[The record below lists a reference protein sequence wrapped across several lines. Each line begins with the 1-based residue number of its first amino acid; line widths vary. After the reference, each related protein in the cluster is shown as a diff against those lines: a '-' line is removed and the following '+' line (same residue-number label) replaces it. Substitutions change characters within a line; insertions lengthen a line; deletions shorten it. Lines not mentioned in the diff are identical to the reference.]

1 MQCSASS
8 ERRRTMAKQAEKKEK
23 ITALYCRLSQDDGRE
38 GESNSISNQKEILM
52 QYAKQHG
59 FLHPEFFIDD
69 GVSGTTFARPDFQRM
84 QRMAENGQIAT
95 IIVKDLSRF
104 GRNYLEVGKYL
115 EITYPTLGI
124 RFIAIQENVDTM
136 NNTGTEMMPFNNI
149 FNEWYAAQTSKK
161 IRAVQKAKADN
172 GERVSAS
179 IPYGYK
185 KSPNNPKQWIID
197 EPAAEVVRYIYK
209 LCLEGLGPTQI
220 AKRLRAE
227 KILCPTA
234 YFESVGKATA
244 NKTPSDPYR
253 WCGDT
258 TKRIIDNRQYTGCT
272 INFKSSMISYKI
284 HKRLPNDESEW
295 QIIPNTQEA
304 IIDETTWER
313 VQELRKNRRR
323 NTATGRESIFS
334 GLVYCADCG
343 SKLYFCASK
352 SITEKQEF
360 YRCAAYKENTGTCSI
375 HYIRD
380 IVLRQLV
387 LETIQKVAEFVK
399 GFEPVFVYLFAK
411 KNAEGREKNI
421 RAMKLKAEQSKKR
434 IAELDKL
441 IERIYTDNVMGK
453 ISDERFAIMSNNFET
468 EQKQL
473 REALTE
479 IEQSIVVAETEK
491 VDMKRFLET
500 IRECTDLKELTPAIV
515 NTLIKRIEVHNS
527 IVVDGVK
534 RVPIDIHFTAVGLI
548 SLPDEKELLEL
559 IEEIKVNPL
568 KSA

>member
-1 MQCSASS
+1 MQCSASL
-8 ERRRTMAKQAEKKEK
+8 ERRIKMAKQAEKKEK

-185 KSPNNPKQWIID
+185 KSPDNPKQWIID

-209 LCLEGLGPTQI
+209 LCLEGLGPTKI

-284 HKRLPNDESEW
+284 HKRLSNDESEW

-387 LETIQKVAEFVK
+387 LETIQKVAEFVQ

-421 RAMKLKAEQSKKR
+421 RAMKIKAEQSKKR

-441 IERIYTDNVMGK
+441 IERIYTDNVIGK
-453 ISDERFAIMSNNFET
+453 ISDERFAIMSANFEV
-468 EQKQL
+468 EQKEL
-473 REALTE
+473 RENLS
-479 IEQSIVVAETEK
+479 ILEQSIIDAETEK

-534 RVPIDIHFTAVGLI
+534 RVPVDIHFTAVGLI

>member
-1 MQCSASS
+1 
-8 ERRRTMAKQAEKKEK
+8 MAKQAEKKEK

-185 KSPNNPKQWIID
+185 KSPDNPKQWIID

-387 LETIQKVAEFVK
+387 LETIQKVAEFVQ

-421 RAMKLKAEQSKKR
+421 RAMKIKAEQSKKR

-453 ISDERFAIMSNNFET
+453 ISDERFAIMSANFEA
-468 EQKQL
+468 EQKEL
-473 REALTE
+473 RENLSTL
-479 IEQSIVVAETEK
+479 EQSIIDAETEK
-491 VDMKRFLET
+491 VDMKKFLET

-527 IVVDGVK
+527 IMVDGVK

-559 IEEIKVNPL
+559 IEEIKANPL

>member
-1 MQCSASS
+1 MK
-8 ERRRTMAKQAEKKEK
+8 KQTEKKEK

-38 GESNSISNQKEILM
+38 GESNSISNQKEILL

-59 FLHPEFFIDD
+59 FLHPEFFVDD
-69 GVSGTTFARPDFQRM
+69 GISGTTFMRPDFQRM
-84 QRMAENGQIAT
+84 QKMAENGEIST

-104 GRNYLEVGKYL
+104 GRNYLEVGEYL
-115 EITYPTLGI
+115 EIKYPTLGI
-124 RFIAIQENVDTM
+124 RFIAIQENVDTF
-136 NNTGTEMMPFNNI
+136 NDTGTEMMPFNNI

-161 IRAVQKAKADN
+161 IRAVQKAKADK

-185 KSPNNPKQWIID
+185 KSPDNPKQWIID
-197 EPAAEVVRYIYK
+197 EPAAEVVRYIYQ
-209 LCLEGLGPTQI
+209 LCLDGLGPTQI

-234 YFESVGKATA
+234 YFESIGKPTA
-244 NKTPSDPYR
+244 NKVPSDPYK

-272 INFKSSMISYKI
+272 INFMSSLISYKV
-284 HKRLPNDESEW
+284 HKRIPNDKSEW

-313 VQELRKNRRR
+313 VQELRKSRRR

-387 LETIQKVAEFVK
+387 LETIQKVAEFVQ

-434 IAELDKL
+434 ITELDKL

-453 ISDERFAIMSNNFET
+453 ISDERFAIMSANFEA
-468 EQKQL
+468 EQKEL

-479 IEQSIVVAETEK
+479 IEQSIVTAETEK

-500 IRECTDLKELTPAIV
+500 IRECTDLKELTPAVV

-527 IVVDGVK
+527 VMVDGVK

-548 SLPDEKELLEL
+548 SLPNEKELLEL
-559 IEEIKVNPL
+559 IEEIKANPL

>member
-1 MQCSASS
+1 MK
-8 ERRRTMAKQAEKKEK
+8 KQTEKKEK

-38 GESNSISNQKEILM
+38 GESNSISNQKEILL

-69 GVSGTTFARPDFQRM
+69 GVSGTTFMRPDFQRM
-84 QRMAENGQIAT
+84 QKMAENGEIAT

-172 GERVSAS
+172 GERVSS
-179 IPYGYK
+179 TVPYGYK
-185 KSPNNPKQWIID
+185 KDKDNPKQWVID

-387 LETIQKVAEFVK
+387 LETIQRVAEFVQ

-434 IAELDKL
+434 IVELDKL

-453 ISDERFAIMSNNFET
+453 ISDERFAIMSANFEA
-468 EQKQL
+468 EQKEL
-473 REALTE
+473 RESLSNL
-479 IEQSIVVAETEK
+479 EQSIIDAETEK

-559 IEEIKVNPL
+559 IEEIKANPL

>member
-1 MQCSASS
+1 MQCSASL
-8 ERRRTMAKQAEKKEK
+8 ERRIKMAKQAEKKEK
-23 ITALYCRLSQDDGRE
+23 LTALYCRLSQDDGRE

-69 GVSGTTFARPDFQRM
+69 GVSGTTFMRPDFQRM
-84 QRMAENGQIAT
+84 QRIAENGEIAT
-95 IIVKDLSRF
+95 IIVKDLSRL

-185 KSPNNPKQWIID
+185 KSPDNPKQWIID
-197 EPAAEVVRYIYK
+197 EPAAEVVRYIYR

-375 HYIRD
+375 YYIRD

-387 LETIQKVAEFVK
+387 LETIQKVAEFVQ
-399 GFEPVFVYLFAK
+399 GFELVFVYLFAK

-453 ISDERFAIMSNNFET
+453 ISDEQFAIMSANFEA
-468 EQKQL
+468 EQKEL
-473 REALTE
+473 REDLSNL
-479 IEQSIVVAETEK
+479 EQLIIDAETEK
-491 VDMKRFLET
+491 IDMKRFLET

-527 IVVDGVK
+527 IMIDGVK

-559 IEEIKVNPL
+559 IEEIKENPL
-568 KSA
+568 KVG

>member
-1 MQCSASS
+1 
-8 ERRRTMAKQAEKKEK
+8 MAKQAEKKEK

-197 EPAAEVVRYIYK
+197 EPAAEIVRYIYK
-209 LCLEGLGPTQI
+209 LCLEELGPTQI

-387 LETIQKVAEFVK
+387 LETIQKVAEFVQ

-453 ISDERFAIMSNNFET
+453 ISDERFAIMSANFEA
-468 EQKQL
+468 EQKEL
-473 REALTE
+473 REDLSNL
-479 IEQSIVVAETEK
+479 EQLIIDAETEK

-527 IVVDGVK
+527 IMVDGVK

-559 IEEIKVNPL
+559 IEEIKENPL

>member
-1 MQCSASS
+1 MV
-8 ERRRTMAKQAEKKEK
+8 KQAEKKEK

-84 QRMAENGQIAT
+84 QRMAENGEIAT

-185 KSPNNPKQWIID
+185 KSPDNPKQWIID

-272 INFKSSMISYKI
+272 INFKSSMISYKV

-387 LETIQKVAEFVK
+387 LETIQKVAEFVQ

-441 IERIYTDNVMGK
+441 IERIYTDNVIGK
-453 ISDERFAIMSNNFET
+453 ISDERFAIMSANFET
-468 EQKQL
+468 EQKEL
-473 REALTE
+473 RESLSNL
-479 IEQSIVVAETEK
+479 EQSIIDAETEK

-527 IVVDGVK
+527 IMVDGVK

-548 SLPDEKELLEL
+548 SLPNEKELLEL
-559 IEEIKVNPL
+559 IEEIKANPL

>member
-8 ERRRTMAKQAEKKEK
+8 ERRSIMAKQAEKKEK

-124 RFIAIQENVDTM
+124 RFIAIQENVDTT

-185 KSPNNPKQWIID
+185 KSPDNPKQWIID

-387 LETIQKVAEFVK
+387 LETIQKVAEFVQ

-421 RAMKLKAEQSKKR
+421 RAMKIKAEQSKKR

-453 ISDERFAIMSNNFET
+453 ISDERFAIMSANFEA
-468 EQKQL
+468 EQKEL
-473 REALTE
+473 RENLSTL
-479 IEQSIVVAETEK
+479 EQSIIDAETEK
-491 VDMKRFLET
+491 VDMKKFLET

-527 IVVDGVK
+527 IMVDGVK

-559 IEEIKVNPL
+559 IEEIKANPL

>member
-1 MQCSASS
+1 MQCSASL
-8 ERRRTMAKQAEKKEK
+8 ERRIKMAKQAEKKEK

-185 KSPNNPKQWIID
+185 KSPDNPKQWIID

-334 GLVYCADCG
+334 GLVHCADCG

-387 LETIQKVAEFVK
+387 LETIQKVAEFVQ

-411 KNAEGREKNI
+411 KNTEGREKNI

-453 ISDERFAIMSNNFET
+453 ISDERFAIMSANFEA
-468 EQKQL
+468 EQKEL

-479 IEQSIVVAETEK
+479 IEQSIVTAETEK

-527 IVVDGVK
+527 IMVDGVK

-559 IEEIKVNPL
+559 IEEIKANPL

>member
-1 MQCSASS
+1 
-8 ERRRTMAKQAEKKEK
+8 MAKQAEKKEK

-185 KSPNNPKQWIID
+185 KSPDNPKQWIID

-380 IVLRQLV
+380 VVLRQLV
-387 LETIQKVAEFVK
+387 LETIQKVAEFVQ

-411 KNAEGREKNI
+411 KNAEGRKKNI
-421 RAMKLKAEQSKKR
+421 RAMKIKAEQSKKR

-453 ISDERFAIMSNNFET
+453 ISDERFAIMSANFEA
-468 EQKQL
+468 EQKEL
-473 REALTE
+473 RESLVE
-479 IEQSIVVAETEK
+479 LEQAITNAETEK

-527 IVVDGVK
+527 IMVDGVK

-548 SLPDEKELLEL
+548 NLPDEKELLEL
-559 IEEIKVNPL
+559 IEEIKANPL